1 MFLGF
6 WPLASRWQH
15 CYGNPM
21 QGDGLTPNVAPAPGL
36 ADDSL
41 LMAAV
46 VRGDRGAL
54 ADLYDR
60 HSGVLLAIGLRIVG
74 DRAQAEDLLH
84 DVFLEAWHQAATF
97 DPTRGTVR
105 AWLVTRMRS
114 RALDRRNAGAR
125 SARILKHAAD
135 ETPSA
140 TAAASETAGGD
151 RERVRQLVVSLPEEL
166 NTVIG
171 LAYFEGLTSAEIAQ
185 RLSVPIGTVK
195 SRTARAVAL
204 LKDRISPDK
213 RSHGDMS

>member
-1 MFLGF
+1 
-6 WPLASRWQH
+6 
-15 CYGNPM
+15 M
-21 QGDGLTPNVAPAPGL
+21 QGDGLTPTLAPAPDL

-60 HSGVLLAIGLRIVG
+60 HSGVLLAVGLRIVG

-97 DPTRGTVR
+97 DHTRGTVR

-135 ETPSA
+135 EAPAATSAPSEA
-140 TAAASETAGGD
+140 TGGD
-151 RERVRQLVVSLPEEL
+151 RERVRRLVVSLPEEL
-166 NTVIG
+166 NAVIG

-185 RLSVPIGTVK
+185 RLAVPIGTVK

-204 LKDRISPDK
+204 LKDRILPDK
-213 RSHGDMS
+213 LRNGDVS